1 MKGYFLGA
9 AVASLYISFFK
20 NQVKPLVC
28 TPLPLSVGG
37 EGVELPTNFSKRGRG
52 LDRISIFRGGCWE
65 RGRCGDFLQGRLQ
78 FLHKK

>member
-37 EGVELPTNFSKRGRG
+37 GGGVELPTNFSKRGG
-52 LDRISIFRGGCWE
+52 GFDRISIFRGGCWE
-65 RGRCGDFLQGRLQ
+65 RGP
-78 FLHKK
+78 

>member
-1 MKGYFLGA
+1 MKRYFLGA
-9 AVASLYISFFK
+9 AVASLHKSFFK

-37 EGVELPTNFSKRGRG
+37 GRG
-52 LDRISIFRGGCWE
+52 LSFQPIFEKGVGALTGSQFLE
-65 RGRCGDFLQGRLQ
+65 GVAGKEGGDFLQGRLQ